1 MIRGTNPYCTCRSGR
16 LLPIREIPHWAVPV
30 EPSGTIVADAGYD
43 SNQLK
48 ESIMDKD
55 RIEGTAHQVKGAIK
69 EKIGKITGDDKT
81 RVEGAVEKAAGKVQN
96 TAGRVKDTIR
106 DAVKE

>member
-1 MIRGTNPYCTCRSGR
+1 
-16 LLPIREIPHWAVPV
+16 
-30 EPSGTIVADAGYD
+30 
-43 SNQLK
+43 
-48 ESIMDKD
+48 MDKD